1 MFKNAYFKT
10 ALGIYIS
17 YCMLGMIIILLASHM
32 TFLTKQLQTDAAGI
46 SFLVSMEG
54 LVRSITIYIIGR
66 LSDKLGR
73 KKFLCLAPIIMAVF
87 LIGIPFSPNY
97 QLAMIFSAF
106 AGVAHAIMD
115 ATSYPSLVECFP
127 KTPGTATVIIKAFVS
142 MGASIL
148 PFIIAFFIGRDMFYG
163 YTFFVIAAIML
174 LNGLFLI
181 YSKFPDIKEINDRD
195 NDKERYKK
203 KFREEPIF
211 KKEGIALII
220 IGFTSNAVYMAFQTW
235 TPTYAQQILGMD
247 QISSLKFITYYSI
260 GAIFSVFILAKLL
273 QKTIKPV
280 LVTLVYP
287 IIGLCALLLILFVRI
302 PTVAVIGFF
311 LIGVST
317 AGVLQMAQTTM
328 GELFWKNKGATMALV
343 STASGVAAAVIPG
356 LMGLIVRYYGVLNAF
371 YFLIIIYIIGILAAS
386 FAKLR
391 YDRVNY

>member
-46 SFLVSMEG
+46 SFLISMEG
-54 LVRSITIYIIGR
+54 LVRSVTIYIIGR
-66 LSDKLGR
+66 LSDKFGR

-87 LIGIPFSPNY
+87 LIGIPFSQNY
-97 QLAMIFSAF
+97 KFAMIFSAF

-127 KTPGTATVIIKAFVS
+127 ENPGTATVIIKAFVS
-142 MGASIL
+142 LGASIL

-163 YTFFVIAAIML
+163 YTFFVIALIMV

-181 YSKFPDIKEINDRD
+181 YSKFPDIKEINENN
-195 NDKERYKK
+195 NDTELCKK

-247 QISSLKFITYYSI
+247 QISSLKFISYYSI

-287 IIGLCALLLILFVRI
+287 IIGLFALLLILFVRI
-302 PTVAVIGFF
+302 PTVATIGFF

-343 STASGVAAAVIPG
+343 STASGLAAAIIPG
-356 LMGLIVRYYGVLNAF
+356 FMGLIVRYYGVLNAF
-371 YFLIIIYIIGILAAS
+371 YFLIIIYIIGIMAAS